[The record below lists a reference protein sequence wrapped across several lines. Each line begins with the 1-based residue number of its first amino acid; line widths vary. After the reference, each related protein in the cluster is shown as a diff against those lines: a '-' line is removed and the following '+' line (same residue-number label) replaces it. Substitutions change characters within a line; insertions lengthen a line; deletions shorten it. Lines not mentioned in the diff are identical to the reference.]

1 MTELEFIPLKT
12 PEGKVCGHARIA
24 GGYAEVRLRAPLA
37 GRVAVLT
44 ATGVT
49 EGPAGGRI
57 AVRGADARVQA
68 VVVHED
74 GRIRCMGLS
83 RGASLAPE
91 QVRARLMTSHSA
103 AGAPQ
108 ADVAVQAVD
117 APRPAAEP
125 SALKAPVAAAPSAGA
140 QTRSAIPAAA
150 SAAAV
155 ATDIAQ
161 AETPATT
168 ATAATGMPVER
179 QDPAEAPDASAAR
192 AATVSA
198 AAEPGAA
205 QTAEG
210 GAQATAANV
219 RPATTAESAQPQQ
232 SSPAA
237 AVEISFTPVE
247 NREPSA
253 PPSIEQSAADSESF
267 MALLRRADAAFQR
280 ISRRNDPMPG
290 ADMLPGGAAVPSTRR
305 SSRHG
310 DAPQEWKAPAAVPGA
325 PEHAPAVQTAAM
337 RPSAAAPATNEATNR
352 RAHRLPGEAA
362 GWSDEVDRL
371 LEDCEPRPRREPIA
385 NPFPNIFPGA
395 GFYRVSLPGQS
406 AHLEGDWQRGGERVQ
421 ITAVPGAY
429 SPRPPAHL
437 PDFTRYIRARS
448 GGYWIRVRPA
458 ARED

>member
-57 AVRGADARVQA
+57 AVQGADARVQA

-108 ADVAVQAVD
+108 ADVAVQAPAVSRRAAEAIPSAGTE
-117 APRPAAEP
+117 APPAKPAAAP
-125 SALKAPVAAAPSAGA
+125 AAPVAA
-140 QTRSAIPAAA
+140 
-150 SAAAV
+150 
-155 ATDIAQ
+155 DIAQ
-161 AETPATT
+161 TETPATT

-179 QDPAEAPDASAAR
+179 QDPAEAPAAP
-192 AATVSA
+192 AAAPA

-210 GAQATAANV
+210 EARATAANV
-219 RPATTAESAQPQQ
+219 RPATAAERVQPQQ
-232 SSPAA
+232 APAA
-237 AVEISFTPVE
+237 AAETSFAPVE
-247 NREPSA
+247 NRETSA

>member
-108 ADVAVQAVD
+108 ADVAVQAPAVS
-117 APRPAAEP
+117 RRAAE
-125 SALKAPVAAAPSAGA
+125 AIPSAGTEA
-140 QTRSAIPAAA
+140 PPAKPAAA
-150 SAAAV
+150 SAAPV
-155 ATDIAQ
+155 AADIAQ
-161 AETPATT
+161 TETPATT

-179 QDPAEAPDASAAR
+179 QDPAEAPAAP
-192 AATVSA
+192 AAAPA

-210 GAQATAANV
+210 EARATAANV

-232 SSPAA
+232 APAA

-448 GGYWIRVRPA
+448 GGYWIRIRPA
-458 ARED
+458 VRED

>member
-24 GGYAEVRLRAPLA
+24 GGYAEVHLRTPLA

-74 GRIRCMGLS
+74 GRVRCMGLS

-91 QVRARLMTSHSA
+91 QVRARLMTSHRA

-108 ADVAVQAVD
+108 ADVAVQAPAVSRRAAEAIPSAGTE
-117 APRPAAEP
+117 APPAKPAAAP
-125 SALKAPVAAAPSAGA
+125 AAPVAA
-140 QTRSAIPAAA
+140 
-150 SAAAV
+150 
-155 ATDIAQ
+155 DIAQ
-161 AETPATT
+161 TETPATT

-179 QDPAEAPDASAAR
+179 QDPAEAPAAP
-192 AATVSA
+192 AAAPA

-210 GAQATAANV
+210 EARATAANV
-219 RPATTAESAQPQQ
+219 RPAPAAERVQPQQ
-232 SSPAA
+232 APAA
-237 AVEISFTPVE
+237 AAETSFAPVE
-247 NREPSA
+247 NRETSA

>member
-74 GRIRCMGLS
+74 GRVRCMGLS

-91 QVRARLMTSHSA
+91 QVRARLMTPHRTP
-103 AGAPQ
+103 GAPQ
-108 ADVAVQAVD
+108 ADVAVQAPAVSRRAAEAIPSAGTE
-117 APRPAAEP
+117 APPAKPAAAP
-125 SALKAPVAAAPSAGA
+125 AAPVAA
-140 QTRSAIPAAA
+140 
-150 SAAAV
+150 
-155 ATDIAQ
+155 DIAQ

-179 QDPAEAPDASAAR
+179 QDPAEAPAAP
-192 AATVSA
+192 AAAPA

-210 GAQATAANV
+210 EAWATAANV
-219 RPATTAESAQPQQ
+219 RPATAAERVQPQQ
-232 SSPAA
+232 APAA
-237 AVEISFTPVE
+237 AAETSFAPVE
-247 NREPSA
+247 NRETSA

>member
-108 ADVAVQAVD
+108 ADVAVQAPAVSRRAAEAIPSAGTE
-117 APRPAAEP
+117 APPAKPAAAP
-125 SALKAPVAAAPSAGA
+125 AAPVAA
-140 QTRSAIPAAA
+140 
-150 SAAAV
+150 
-155 ATDIAQ
+155 DIAQ
-161 AETPATT
+161 TETPATT

-179 QDPAEAPDASAAR
+179 QDPAEAPAAP
-192 AATVSA
+192 AAAPA

-210 GAQATAANV
+210 EARATAANV
-219 RPATTAESAQPQQ
+219 RPATAAERVQPQQ
-232 SSPAA
+232 APAA
-237 AVEISFTPVE
+237 AAETSFAPVE
-247 NREPSA
+247 NRETSA

-267 MALLRRADAAFQR
+267 MALLRRAYAAFQR

-362 GWSDEVDRL
+362 GWNDEVDRL

-448 GGYWIRVRPA
+448 GGYWIRIRPA
-458 ARED
+458 VRED

>member
-24 GGYAEVRLRAPLA
+24 GGYAEVHLRTPLA

-74 GRIRCMGLS
+74 GRVRCMGLS

-91 QVRARLMTSHSA
+91 QVRARLMTSHRA

-179 QDPAEAPDASAAR
+179 QDPAEAPAAP
-192 AATVSA
+192 AAAPA

-210 GAQATAANV
+210 EARATAANV
-219 RPATTAESAQPQQ
+219 RPATAAERVQPQQ
-232 SSPAA
+232 APAA
-237 AVEISFTPVE
+237 AAETSFAPVE
-247 NREPSA
+247 NRKTSA

-362 GWSDEVDRL
+362 GWSGEVDRL

>member
-1 MTELEFIPLKT
+1 
-12 PEGKVCGHARIA
+12 
-24 GGYAEVRLRAPLA
+24 
-37 GRVAVLT
+37 
-44 ATGVT
+44 
-49 EGPAGGRI
+49 
-57 AVRGADARVQA
+57 VQ
-68 VVVHED
+68 
-74 GRIRCMGLS
+74 
-83 RGASLAPE
+83 
-91 QVRARLMTSHSA
+91 
-103 AGAPQ
+103 PQ
-108 ADVAVQAVD
+108 QA
-117 APRPAAEP
+117 
-125 SALKAPVAAAPSAGA
+125 
-140 QTRSAIPAAA
+140 PAAA
-150 SAAAV
+150 
-155 ATDIAQ
+155 
-161 AETPATT
+161 AET
-168 ATAATGMPVER
+168 
-179 QDPAEAPDASAAR
+179 
-192 AATVSA
+192 
-198 AAEPGAA
+198 
-205 QTAEG
+205 
-210 GAQATAANV
+210 
-219 RPATTAESAQPQQ
+219 
-232 SSPAA
+232 
-237 AVEISFTPVE
+237 SFAPVE
-247 NREPSA
+247 NRETSA

>member
-108 ADVAVQAVD
+108 ADVAVQAPAVSRRAAEAIPSAGTE
-117 APRPAAEP
+117 APPAKPAAAPATAVAAEP
-125 SALKAPVAAAPSAGA
+125 
-140 QTRSAIPAAA
+140 
-150 SAAAV
+150 
-155 ATDIAQ
+155 AQ
-161 AETPATT
+161 AETPATP
-168 ATAATGMPVER
+168 AAAETVMSVER
-179 QDPAEAPDASAAR
+179 QDPAEAPE
-192 AATVSA
+192 AT
-198 AAEPGAA
+198 AAEVTAAPVATA

-210 GAQATAANV
+210 EARATAVNA
-219 RPATTAESAQPQQ
+219 RPI
-232 SSPAA
+232 PAA
-237 AVEISFTPVE
+237 ECAQSQQAPVAAAETSFAPVE
-247 NREPSA
+247 NRETSA

-290 ADMLPGGAAVPSTRR
+290 ADMLPGGAAVPSARR

-310 DAPQEWKAPAAVPGA
+310 DAPQERKAPAAVPGA

-337 RPSAAAPATNEATNR
+337 RPSAAAPAANEANNR

>member
-108 ADVAVQAVD
+108 ADVAVQAPAVSRRAAEAIPSAGTE
-117 APRPAAEP
+117 APPAKPAAAP
-125 SALKAPVAAAPSAGA
+125 AAPVAA
-140 QTRSAIPAAA
+140 
-150 SAAAV
+150 
-155 ATDIAQ
+155 DIAQ
-161 AETPATT
+161 TETPATT

-179 QDPAEAPDASAAR
+179 QDPAEAPAAP
-192 AATVSA
+192 AAAPA

-210 GAQATAANV
+210 EARATAANV
-219 RPATTAESAQPQQ
+219 RPATAAERVQPQQ
-232 SSPAA
+232 APAA
-237 AVEISFTPVE
+237 AAETSFAPVE
-247 NREPSA
+247 NRETSA

>member
-108 ADVAVQAVD
+108 ADVAVQAPAVSRRAAEAIPSAGTE
-117 APRPAAEP
+117 APPAKPAAAP
-125 SALKAPVAAAPSAGA
+125 AAPVAA
-140 QTRSAIPAAA
+140 
-150 SAAAV
+150 
-155 ATDIAQ
+155 DIAQ
-161 AETPATT
+161 TETPATT

-179 QDPAEAPDASAAR
+179 QDPAEAPAAP
-192 AATVSA
+192 AAAPA

-210 GAQATAANV
+210 EARATAANV

-247 NREPSA
+247 NRETSA

-448 GGYWIRVRPA
+448 GGYWIRIRPA
-458 ARED
+458 VRED

>member
-24 GGYAEVRLRAPLA
+24 GGYAEVHLRTPLA

-74 GRIRCMGLS
+74 GRVRCMGLS
-83 RGASLAPE
+83 RRASLAPE
-91 QVRARLMTSHSA
+91 QVRARLMTSHRA

-108 ADVAVQAVD
+108 ADVAVQAPAVSRRAAEAIPSAGTE
-117 APRPAAEP
+117 APPAKPAAAP
-125 SALKAPVAAAPSAGA
+125 AAPVAA
-140 QTRSAIPAAA
+140 
-150 SAAAV
+150 
-155 ATDIAQ
+155 DIAQ
-161 AETPATT
+161 TETPATT

-179 QDPAEAPDASAAR
+179 QDPAEAPAAP
-192 AATVSA
+192 AAAPA

-210 GAQATAANV
+210 EARATAANV
-219 RPATTAESAQPQQ
+219 RPATAAERVQPQQ
-232 SSPAA
+232 APAA
-237 AVEISFTPVE
+237 AAETSFAPVE
-247 NREPSA
+247 NRETSA

>member
-24 GGYAEVRLRAPLA
+24 GGYAEVHLRTPLA

-74 GRIRCMGLS
+74 GRVRCMGLS

-91 QVRARLMTSHSA
+91 QVCARLMTSHRA

-108 ADVAVQAVD
+108 ADVAVQAPAVSRRAAEAIPSAGTE
-117 APRPAAEP
+117 APPAKPAAAP
-125 SALKAPVAAAPSAGA
+125 AAPVAA
-140 QTRSAIPAAA
+140 
-150 SAAAV
+150 
-155 ATDIAQ
+155 DIAQ
-161 AETPATT
+161 TETPATT

-179 QDPAEAPDASAAR
+179 QDPAEAPAAP
-192 AATVSA
+192 AAAPA

-210 GAQATAANV
+210 EARATAANV
-219 RPATTAESAQPQQ
+219 RPATAAERVQPQQ
-232 SSPAA
+232 APAA
-237 AVEISFTPVE
+237 AAETSFAPVE
-247 NREPSA
+247 NRETSA

>member
-12 PEGKVCGHARIA
+12 PEGKMCGHARIA
-24 GGYAEVRLRAPLA
+24 GGYAEVHLRTPLA

-74 GRIRCMGLS
+74 GRVRCMGLS

-91 QVRARLMTSHSA
+91 QVRARLMTSHRA

-108 ADVAVQAVD
+108 ADVAVQAPAVSGRAAEASPSAGTE
-117 APRPAAEP
+117 APPAKPAAAP
-125 SALKAPVAAAPSAGA
+125 AAPVAA
-140 QTRSAIPAAA
+140 
-150 SAAAV
+150 
-155 ATDIAQ
+155 DIAQ
-161 AETPATT
+161 TETPATT

-179 QDPAEAPDASAAR
+179 QDPAEAPAAP
-192 AATVSA
+192 AAAPA

-205 QTAEG
+205 PTAECE
-210 GAQATAANV
+210 ARATAANV
-219 RPATTAESAQPQQ
+219 RPATAAERVQPQQ
-232 SSPAA
+232 APAA
-237 AVEISFTPVE
+237 AAETSFAPVE
-247 NREPSA
+247 NRETSA

>member
-74 GRIRCMGLS
+74 GRVRCMGLS

-91 QVRARLMTSHSA
+91 QVRARLMTSHRA

-108 ADVAVQAVD
+108 ADVAVQAPAVSRRAAEAIPSAGTE
-117 APRPAAEP
+117 APPAKPAAAP
-125 SALKAPVAAAPSAGA
+125 AAPVAA
-140 QTRSAIPAAA
+140 
-150 SAAAV
+150 
-155 ATDIAQ
+155 DIAQ
-161 AETPATT
+161 TETPATT

-179 QDPAEAPDASAAR
+179 QDPAEAPAAP
-192 AATVSA
+192 AAAPA

-210 GAQATAANV
+210 EARATAANV

-232 SSPAA
+232 APAA

-247 NREPSA
+247 NRETSA

>member
-1 MTELEFIPLKT
+1 MTELEFIPIKT

-108 ADVAVQAVD
+108 ADVAVQAPAVS
-117 APRPAAEP
+117 RRAAE
-125 SALKAPVAAAPSAGA
+125 AIPSAGTEA
-140 QTRSAIPAAA
+140 PPAKPAAA
-150 SAAAV
+150 SAAPV
-155 ATDIAQ
+155 AADIAQ

-179 QDPAEAPDASAAR
+179 QDPAEAPAAP
-192 AATVSA
+192 AAAPA

-210 GAQATAANV
+210 EARATAANV

-232 SSPAA
+232 APAA

-247 NREPSA
+247 NRETSA

-280 ISRRNDPMPG
+280 ISRRNGPMPG

-448 GGYWIRVRPA
+448 GGYWIRIRPA
-458 ARED
+458 VRED

>member
-24 GGYAEVRLRAPLA
+24 GGYAEVHLRTPLA

-74 GRIRCMGLS
+74 GRVRCMGLS

-91 QVRARLMTSHSA
+91 QVRARLMTSHRA

-108 ADVAVQAVD
+108 ADVAVQAPAVSRRAAEAIPSAGTE
-117 APRPAAEP
+117 APPAKPAAAP
-125 SALKAPVAAAPSAGA
+125 AAPVAA
-140 QTRSAIPAAA
+140 
-150 SAAAV
+150 
-155 ATDIAQ
+155 DIAQ
-161 AETPATT
+161 TETPATT

-179 QDPAEAPDASAAR
+179 QDPAEAPAAP
-192 AATVSA
+192 AAAPA

-210 GAQATAANV
+210 EARATAANV
-219 RPATTAESAQPQQ
+219 RPATAAERVQPQQ
-232 SSPAA
+232 APAA
-237 AVEISFTPVE
+237 AAETSFAPVE
-247 NREPSA
+247 NRETSA

-290 ADMLPGGAAVPSTRR
+290 ADMLPDGAFAPHARR

-310 DAPQEWKAPAAVPGA
+310 DAVQERKTPTAAPDA

-371 LEDCEPRPRREPIA
+371 LEDCEPRSRREPIA

>member
-12 PEGKVCGHARIA
+12 PEGKMCGHARIA
-24 GGYAEVRLRAPLA
+24 GGYAEVHLRTPLA

-74 GRIRCMGLS
+74 GRVRCMGLS

-91 QVRARLMTSHSA
+91 QVRARLMTSHRA

-108 ADVAVQAVD
+108 ADVAVQAPAVSRRAAEAIPSAGTE
-117 APRPAAEP
+117 APPAKPAAAP
-125 SALKAPVAAAPSAGA
+125 AAPVAA
-140 QTRSAIPAAA
+140 
-150 SAAAV
+150 
-155 ATDIAQ
+155 DIAQ
-161 AETPATT
+161 TETPATT
-168 ATAATGMPVER
+168 STAATGMPVER
-179 QDPAEAPDASAAR
+179 QDPAEAPAAP
-192 AATVSA
+192 AAAPA

-210 GAQATAANV
+210 EARATAANV
-219 RPATTAESAQPQQ
+219 RPATAAERVQPQQ
-232 SSPAA
+232 APAA
-237 AVEISFTPVE
+237 AAETSFAPVE
-247 NREPSA
+247 NRETSA

>member
-12 PEGKVCGHARIA
+12 PEGKMCGHARIA
-24 GGYAEVRLRAPLA
+24 GGYAEVHLRTPLA

-74 GRIRCMGLS
+74 GRVRCMGLS

-91 QVRARLMTSHSA
+91 QVRARLMTSHRA

-108 ADVAVQAVD
+108 ADVAVQAPAVSRRAAEAIPSAGTE
-117 APRPAAEP
+117 APPAKPAAAP
-125 SALKAPVAAAPSAGA
+125 AAPVAA
-140 QTRSAIPAAA
+140 
-150 SAAAV
+150 
-155 ATDIAQ
+155 DIAQ
-161 AETPATT
+161 TETPATT

-192 AATVSA
+192 AATVPA

-210 GAQATAANV
+210 EARATAANV
-219 RPATTAESAQPQQ
+219 RPATAAERVQPQQ
-232 SSPAA
+232 APAA
-237 AVEISFTPVE
+237 AAETSFAPVE
-247 NREPSA
+247 NRETSA

-337 RPSAAAPATNEATNR
+337 RPSAAAPVTGEATSR

-448 GGYWIRVRPA
+448 GGYWIRIRPA
-458 ARED
+458 VRED

>member
-74 GRIRCMGLS
+74 GRVRCMGLS

-91 QVRARLMTSHSA
+91 QVRARLMTSHRA

-108 ADVAVQAVD
+108 ADVAVQAPAVS
-117 APRPAAEP
+117 RRAAE
-125 SALKAPVAAAPSAGA
+125 AIPSAGTEA
-140 QTRSAIPAAA
+140 PPAIPAAA
-150 SAAAV
+150 PAAPV
-155 ATDIAQ
+155 AADIAQ
-161 AETPATT
+161 TETPATT

-179 QDPAEAPDASAAR
+179 QDPAEAPAAP
-192 AATVSA
+192 AAAPA

-210 GAQATAANV
+210 EAWATAANV
-219 RPATTAESAQPQQ
+219 RPATAAERVQPQQ
-232 SSPAA
+232 APAA
-237 AVEISFTPVE
+237 AAETSFAPVE
-247 NREPSA
+247 NRETSA

-280 ISRRNDPMPG
+280 ISRRNGPMPG
-290 ADMLPGGAAVPSTRR
+290 ADMLPDGAFAPHARR

-310 DAPQEWKAPAAVPGA
+310 DAVQERKTPTAAPGA

-337 RPSAAAPATNEATNR
+337 RPSAAAPVTGEATSR

-448 GGYWIRVRPA
+448 GGYWIRIRPA
-458 ARED
+458 VRED

>member
-12 PEGKVCGHARIA
+12 PEGKMCGHARIA
-24 GGYAEVRLRAPLA
+24 GGYAEVHLRTPLA

-74 GRIRCMGLS
+74 GRVRCMGLS

-91 QVRARLMTSHSA
+91 QVRARLMTSHRA

-108 ADVAVQAVD
+108 ADVAAQAPAVSGRAAEASPSAGTE
-117 APRPAAEP
+117 APPAKPAAAP
-125 SALKAPVAAAPSAGA
+125 AAPVAA
-140 QTRSAIPAAA
+140 
-150 SAAAV
+150 
-155 ATDIAQ
+155 DIAQ

-168 ATAATGMPVER
+168 GMSVER
-179 QDPAEAPDASAAR
+179 QDPAEVPAAP
-192 AATVSA
+192 A
-198 AAEPGAA
+198 AAPAAEEPGAA

-210 GAQATAANV
+210 EARAANARPATAAE
-219 RPATTAESAQPQQ
+219 RGQPQQ
-232 SSPAA
+232 AA
-237 AVEISFTPVE
+237 AETSFAPVE
-247 NREPSA
+247 NRETSA

-290 ADMLPGGAAVPSTRR
+290 ADMLPGGAAVPAARR

-310 DAPQEWKAPAAVPGA
+310 DAPQERKAPAAVPGA

-337 RPSAAAPATNEATNR
+337 RPSAAAPATDEATNR

-458 ARED
+458 VRED

>member
-108 ADVAVQAVD
+108 ADVAVQAPAVSRRAAEAIPSAGTE
-117 APRPAAEP
+117 APPAKPAAAP
-125 SALKAPVAAAPSAGA
+125 AAPVAA
-140 QTRSAIPAAA
+140 
-150 SAAAV
+150 
-155 ATDIAQ
+155 DIAQ
-161 AETPATT
+161 TETPATT

-179 QDPAEAPDASAAR
+179 QDPAEAPAAP
-192 AATVSA
+192 AAAPA

-210 GAQATAANV
+210 EARATAANV
-219 RPATTAESAQPQQ
+219 RPATAAERVQPQQ
-232 SSPAA
+232 APAA
-237 AVEISFTPVE
+237 AAETSFAPVE
-247 NREPSA
+247 NRETSA

-362 GWSDEVDRL
+362 GWNDEVDRL

-448 GGYWIRVRPA
+448 GGYWIRIRPA
-458 ARED
+458 VRED

>member
-108 ADVAVQAVD
+108 ADVAVQAPAVSRRAAEAIPSAGTE
-117 APRPAAEP
+117 APPAKPAAAP
-125 SALKAPVAAAPSAGA
+125 AAPVAA
-140 QTRSAIPAAA
+140 
-150 SAAAV
+150 
-155 ATDIAQ
+155 DIAQ
-161 AETPATT
+161 TETPATT

-179 QDPAEAPDASAAR
+179 QDPAEAPAAP
-192 AATVSA
+192 AAAPA

-210 GAQATAANV
+210 EAWATAANV
-219 RPATTAESAQPQQ
+219 RPATAAERVQPQQ
-232 SSPAA
+232 APAA
-237 AVEISFTPVE
+237 AAETSFAPVE
-247 NREPSA
+247 NRETSA

>member
-12 PEGKVCGHARIA
+12 PEGKMCGHARIA
-24 GGYAEVRLRAPLA
+24 GGYAEVHLRTPLA

-74 GRIRCMGLS
+74 GRVRCMGLS

-91 QVRARLMTSHSA
+91 QVRARLMTSHRA

-108 ADVAVQAVD
+108 ADVAVQAPAVS
-117 APRPAAEP
+117 RRAAE
-125 SALKAPVAAAPSAGA
+125 AIPSAGTEA
-140 QTRSAIPAAA
+140 PPAIPAAA
-150 SAAAV
+150 PAAPV
-155 ATDIAQ
+155 AADIAQ
-161 AETPATT
+161 TETPATT

-179 QDPAEAPDASAAR
+179 QDPAEAPAAP
-192 AATVSA
+192 AAAPA

-210 GAQATAANV
+210 EARATAANV
-219 RPATTAESAQPQQ
+219 RPATAAERVQPQQ
-232 SSPAA
+232 APAA
-237 AVEISFTPVE
+237 AAETSFAPVE
-247 NREPSA
+247 NRETSA

>member
-12 PEGKVCGHARIA
+12 PEGKMCGHARIA
-24 GGYAEVRLRAPLA
+24 GGYAEVHLRTPLA

-74 GRIRCMGLS
+74 GRVRCMGLS

-91 QVRARLMTSHSA
+91 QVRARLMTSHRA

-108 ADVAVQAVD
+108 ADVAVQAPAVSRRAAEAIPSAGTE
-117 APRPAAEP
+117 APPAKPAAAP
-125 SALKAPVAAAPSAGA
+125 AAPVAA
-140 QTRSAIPAAA
+140 
-150 SAAAV
+150 
-155 ATDIAQ
+155 DIAQ
-161 AETPATT
+161 TETPATT

-179 QDPAEAPDASAAR
+179 QDPAEAPAAP
-192 AATVSA
+192 AAAPA

-210 GAQATAANV
+210 EARATAANV
-219 RPATTAESAQPQQ
+219 RPATAAERVQPQQ
-232 SSPAA
+232 APAA
-237 AVEISFTPVE
+237 AAETSFAPVE
-247 NREPSA
+247 NRETSA

>member
-12 PEGKVCGHARIA
+12 PEGKMCGHARIA
-24 GGYAEVRLRAPLA
+24 GGYAEVHLRTPLA
-37 GRVAVLT
+37 GRAAVLT

-74 GRIRCMGLS
+74 GRVRCMGLS

-91 QVRARLMTSHSA
+91 QVRARLMTSHRA

-108 ADVAVQAVD
+108 VDVAVQAPAVSRRAAEAIPSAGTE
-117 APRPAAEP
+117 APPAKPAAAP
-125 SALKAPVAAAPSAGA
+125 AAPVAA
-140 QTRSAIPAAA
+140 
-150 SAAAV
+150 
-155 ATDIAQ
+155 DIAQ
-161 AETPATT
+161 TETPATT

-179 QDPAEAPDASAAR
+179 QDPAEAPAAP
-192 AATVSA
+192 AAAPA

-210 GAQATAANV
+210 EARATAANV
-219 RPATTAESAQPQQ
+219 RPATAAERVQPQQ
-232 SSPAA
+232 APAA
-237 AVEISFTPVE
+237 AAETSFAPVE
-247 NREPSA
+247 NRETSA

>member
-74 GRIRCMGLS
+74 GRVRCMGLS

-91 QVRARLMTSHSA
+91 QVRARLMTSHRA

-140 QTRSAIPAAA
+140 QTRSAKPAAA
-150 SAAAV
+150 PAAPV
-155 ATDIAQ
+155 AADIAQ
-161 AETPATT
+161 TETPATT

-179 QDPAEAPDASAAR
+179 QDPAEAPAAP
-192 AATVSA
+192 AAAPA

-210 GAQATAANV
+210 EARATAANV
-219 RPATTAESAQPQQ
+219 RPATAAERVQPQQ
-232 SSPAA
+232 APAA
-237 AVEISFTPVE
+237 AAETSFAPVE

-448 GGYWIRVRPA
+448 GGYWIRIRPA
-458 ARED
+458 VRED

>member
-108 ADVAVQAVD
+108 ADVAVQAPAVSRRAAEAIPSAGTE
-117 APRPAAEP
+117 APPAKPAAAP
-125 SALKAPVAAAPSAGA
+125 AAPVAA
-140 QTRSAIPAAA
+140 
-150 SAAAV
+150 
-155 ATDIAQ
+155 DIAQ
-161 AETPATT
+161 TETPATT

-179 QDPAEAPDASAAR
+179 QDPAEAPAAP
-192 AATVSA
+192 AAAPA

-210 GAQATAANV
+210 EAWATAANV
-219 RPATTAESAQPQQ
+219 RPATAAERVQPQQ
-232 SSPAA
+232 APAA
-237 AVEISFTPVE
+237 AAETSFAPVE
-247 NREPSA
+247 NRETSA

-448 GGYWIRVRPA
+448 GGYWIRIRPA
-458 ARED
+458 VRED

>member
-108 ADVAVQAVD
+108 ADVAVQAPAVS
-117 APRPAAEP
+117 RRAAE
-125 SALKAPVAAAPSAGA
+125 AIPSAGTEA
-140 QTRSAIPAAA
+140 PPAKPAAA
-150 SAAAV
+150 SAAPV
-155 ATDIAQ
+155 AADIAQ

-179 QDPAEAPDASAAR
+179 QDPAEAPAAP
-192 AATVSA
+192 AAAPA

-210 GAQATAANV
+210 EARATAANV

-232 SSPAA
+232 APAA

-448 GGYWIRVRPA
+448 GGYWIRIRPA
-458 ARED
+458 VRED

>member
-24 GGYAEVRLRAPLA
+24 GGYAEVHLRTPLA

-74 GRIRCMGLS
+74 GRVRCMGLS

-91 QVRARLMTSHSA
+91 QVRARLMTSHRA

-108 ADVAVQAVD
+108 ADVAVQAPAVSRRAAEAIPSAGTE
-117 APRPAAEP
+117 APPAKPAAAP
-125 SALKAPVAAAPSAGA
+125 AAPVAA
-140 QTRSAIPAAA
+140 
-150 SAAAV
+150 
-155 ATDIAQ
+155 DIAQ
-161 AETPATT
+161 TETPATT

-179 QDPAEAPDASAAR
+179 QDPAEAPAAP
-192 AATVSA
+192 AAAPA

-210 GAQATAANV
+210 EARATAANV
-219 RPATTAESAQPQQ
+219 RPATAAERVQPQQ
-232 SSPAA
+232 APAA
-237 AVEISFTPVE
+237 AAETSFAPVE
-247 NREPSA
+247 NRETSA

>member
-74 GRIRCMGLS
+74 GRVRCMGLS

-91 QVRARLMTSHSA
+91 QVRARLMTSHRA

-108 ADVAVQAVD
+108 ADVAVQAPAVS
-117 APRPAAEP
+117 RRAAE
-125 SALKAPVAAAPSAGA
+125 AIPSAGTEA
-140 QTRSAIPAAA
+140 PPAKTAAA

-179 QDPAEAPDASAAR
+179 QDPAEAPAAP
-192 AATVSA
+192 AAAPA

-210 GAQATAANV
+210 EARATAANV

-232 SSPAA
+232 APAA

-247 NREPSA
+247 NRETSA

-337 RPSAAAPATNEATNR
+337 RPSAAAPVTGEATSR

>member
-74 GRIRCMGLS
+74 GRVRCMGLS

-91 QVRARLMTSHSA
+91 QVRARLMTSHRA

-140 QTRSAIPAAA
+140 QTRSAKPAAA
-150 SAAAV
+150 PAAPV
-155 ATDIAQ
+155 AADIAQ
-161 AETPATT
+161 TETPATT

-179 QDPAEAPDASAAR
+179 QDPAEAPAAP
-192 AATVSA
+192 AAAPA

-210 GAQATAANV
+210 EARATAANV
-219 RPATTAESAQPQQ
+219 RPATAAERVQPQQ
-232 SSPAA
+232 APAA
-237 AVEISFTPVE
+237 AAETSFAPVE
-247 NREPSA
+247 NRETSA

>member
-179 QDPAEAPDASAAR
+179 QDPAEAPAAP
-192 AATVSA
+192 AAAPA

-210 GAQATAANV
+210 EARATAANV
-219 RPATTAESAQPQQ
+219 RPATAAERVQPQQ
-232 SSPAA
+232 APAA
-237 AVEISFTPVE
+237 AAETSFAPVE
-247 NREPSA
+247 NRETSA

-280 ISRRNDPMPG
+280 ISRRNGPMPG
-290 ADMLPGGAAVPSTRR
+290 ADMLPDGAFAPHARR

-310 DAPQEWKAPAAVPGA
+310 DAVQERKTPTAAPDA

-337 RPSAAAPATNEATNR
+337 RPSAAAPVTGEATSR

>member
-1 MTELEFIPLKT
+1 MTELEFISLKT

-140 QTRSAIPAAA
+140 QTRSAKPAAA
-150 SAAAV
+150 PAAPV
-155 ATDIAQ
+155 AADIAQ

-179 QDPAEAPDASAAR
+179 QDPAEAPAAP
-192 AATVSA
+192 AAAPA

-210 GAQATAANV
+210 EARATAANV
-219 RPATTAESAQPQQ
+219 RPATAAERVQPQQ
-232 SSPAA
+232 APAA
-237 AVEISFTPVE
+237 AAETSFAPVE
-247 NREPSA
+247 NRETSA

>member
-12 PEGKVCGHARIA
+12 PEGKMCGHARIA
-24 GGYAEVRLRAPLA
+24 GGYAEVHLRTPLA

-74 GRIRCMGLS
+74 GRVRCMGLS

-91 QVRARLMTSHSA
+91 QVRARLMTSHRA

-108 ADVAVQAVD
+108 EDVAVQAPAVSRRAAEAIPSAGTE
-117 APRPAAEP
+117 APPVKPAAAP
-125 SALKAPVAAAPSAGA
+125 AAPVAA
-140 QTRSAIPAAA
+140 
-150 SAAAV
+150 
-155 ATDIAQ
+155 DIAQ
-161 AETPATT
+161 TETPATT

-179 QDPAEAPDASAAR
+179 QDPAEAPAAP
-192 AATVSA
+192 AAAPA

-210 GAQATAANV
+210 EARATAANV
-219 RPATTAESAQPQQ
+219 RPATAAERVQPQQ
-232 SSPAA
+232 APAA
-237 AVEISFTPVE
+237 AAETSFAPVE
-247 NREPSA
+247 NRETSA

>member
-108 ADVAVQAVD
+108 ADVAVQAPAVS
-117 APRPAAEP
+117 RRAAE
-125 SALKAPVAAAPSAGA
+125 AIPSAGTEA
-140 QTRSAIPAAA
+140 PPAKPAAA
-150 SAAAV
+150 SAAPV
-155 ATDIAQ
+155 AADIAQ
-161 AETPATT
+161 AETPATTATAAT

-179 QDPAEAPDASAAR
+179 QDPAEAPAAP
-192 AATVSA
+192 AAAPA

-210 GAQATAANV
+210 EARATAANV

-232 SSPAA
+232 APAA

-448 GGYWIRVRPA
+448 GGYWIRIRPA
-458 ARED
+458 VRED

>member
-74 GRIRCMGLS
+74 GRVRCMGLS

-91 QVRARLMTSHSA
+91 QVRARLMTSHRA

-108 ADVAVQAVD
+108 ADVAVQAPAVS
-117 APRPAAEP
+117 RRAAE
-125 SALKAPVAAAPSAGA
+125 AIPSAGTEA
-140 QTRSAIPAAA
+140 PPAIPAAA
-150 SAAAV
+150 PAAPV
-155 ATDIAQ
+155 AADIAQ
-161 AETPATT
+161 TETPATT

-192 AATVSA
+192 AATVPA
-198 AAEPGAA
+198 AAESGAA

-210 GAQATAANV
+210 GAQATAMNA

-280 ISRRNDPMPG
+280 ISRRNGPMPG
-290 ADMLPGGAAVPSTRR
+290 ADMLPDGAFAPHARR

-310 DAPQEWKAPAAVPGA
+310 DAVQERKTPTAAPGA

-337 RPSAAAPATNEATNR
+337 RPSAAAPVTGEATSR

-448 GGYWIRVRPA
+448 GGYWIRIRPA
-458 ARED
+458 VRED

>member
-24 GGYAEVRLRAPLA
+24 GGYAEVHLRTPLA

-74 GRIRCMGLS
+74 GRVRCMGLS

-91 QVRARLMTSHSA
+91 QVRARLMTSHRA

-108 ADVAVQAVD
+108 ADVAVQAPAVS
-117 APRPAAEP
+117 RRAAE
-125 SALKAPVAAAPSAGA
+125 AIPSAGTEA
-140 QTRSAIPAAA
+140 PPAIPAAA
-150 SAAAV
+150 PAAPV
-155 ATDIAQ
+155 AADIAQ
-161 AETPATT
+161 TETPATT

-179 QDPAEAPDASAAR
+179 QDPAEAPAAP
-192 AATVSA
+192 AAAPA

-210 GAQATAANV
+210 EARATAANV
-219 RPATTAESAQPQQ
+219 RPATAAERVQPQQ
-232 SSPAA
+232 APAA
-237 AVEISFTPVE
+237 AAETSFAPVE
-247 NREPSA
+247 NRETSA